1 MSVIANYRESKAI
14 FHRTLVCDLDSAKC
28 GKLNLRLIFLHPQ
41 VYYIYLMRK
50 TELYERVMNES
61 FPSKVLYFFWRFR
74 MQLVGSF
81 LGFTIPTGVFG
92 PGLSIAHPGTIVVN
106 QEAVVGND
114 CRLHPGVTIGAIK
127 GESPV
132 IGNSCFIA
140 PGVVIVGGI
149 KIGHKVS
156 FGPNVVVDFD
166 VPDNSVLRVEI
177 PKIETKSSN

>member
-1 MSVIANYRESKAI
+1 MSVIANYRESRAI
-14 FHRTLVCDLDSAKC
+14 FHNTLQRDLDSAKC

-41 VYYIYLMRK
+41 IYYIYLMRK
-50 TELYERVMNES
+50 TELYQRVKNES
-61 FPSKVLYFFWRFR
+61 FPSKALYFFWRFR

-106 QEAVVGND
+106 QEAIVGND

-132 IGNSCFIA
+132 IGSSCFIA

-149 KIGHKVS
+149 KIGNKVS
-156 FGPNVVVDFD
+156 LGPNVVVNFD
-166 VPDNSVLRVEI
+166 VPDNSVVRVDI
-177 PKIETKSSN
+177 AIIDTKDTN